1 MMNCI
6 NLVGRLTRDPE
17 LRRTSGGTPVA
28 SFTLA
33 VDRDYAS
40 KEGGERETDFIDC
53 VVWRNTAEFVSK
65 YMTKGRMVAVSG
77 RLEVRNW
84 TDKEGNKR
92 RSYEVQAENVYFVD
106 SKRNDDNASRPP
118 VPAEPSAEPVQ
129 NGGNPYGSYGEG
141 YGSQP
146 PVPAEPPAAPA
157 QSGGNPY
164 GGGYGGNGGY
174 NAYNGY

>member
-17 LRRTSGGTPVA
+17 LRRTDGGTSVA

-33 VDRDYAS
+33 VDRDYTS
-40 KEGGERETDFIDC
+40 KDGGERETDFIDC
-53 VVWRNTAEFVSK
+53 VAWRNTAELISK
-65 YMTKGRMVAVSG
+65 YLTKGRMVGVTG
-77 RLEVRNW
+77 RLETRNW

-92 RSYEVQAENVYFVD
+92 RSFEVRVENAYFVD
-106 SKRNDDNASRPP
+106 SKRNDDNAS
-118 VPAEPSAEPVQ
+118 
-129 NGGNPYGSYGEG
+129 
-141 YGSQP
+141 QP
-146 PVPAEPPAAPA
+146 PVPAAPPAAPA
-157 QSGGNPY
+157 QNGGNPY